1 MQGSICKTY
10 WIKLRILNM
19 TPKWILRKPFKRL
32 LSELNQKHRQIVCF
46 CFKEFDVDAYLVVHF
61 KDQTE
66 TIFFENRP
74 K

>member
-1 MQGSICKTY
+1 
-10 WIKLRILNM
+10 M